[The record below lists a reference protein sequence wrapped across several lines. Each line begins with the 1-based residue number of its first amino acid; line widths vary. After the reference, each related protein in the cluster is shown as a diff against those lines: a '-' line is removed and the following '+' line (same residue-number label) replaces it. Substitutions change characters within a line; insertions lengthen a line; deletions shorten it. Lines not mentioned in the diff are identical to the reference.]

1 MDIST
6 IKQKIAALEAE
17 IVPNS
22 VSPERVASILSDIT
36 SLVENMGY
44 LGYEF
49 LGVATPTASPSFD
62 KDLTAKKYFYIAV
75 QQGTYTNFGGLTVGA
90 NDGLTI
96 LAYNGTW
103 TKTATGTA
111 MKTDITSLQASVTNI
126 NTKILP
132 LSVSFD
138 LDKIDALTD
147 SSGSTD
153 IKAAFTPL
161 SGIGVAPVA
170 GNILR
175 SGNVIKNSQEVTVI
189 WSDYDSKTAY
199 YSFSYVIDNVLK
211 IFQTDA
217 KTFVRVAKTIVGG
230 DVGAEIEDLQDKV
243 SIGKA
248 PVWITMTLE
257 SEPHDPTHDK
267 IGDII
272 FFEEGNYLK
281 EVVRSATG
289 GMTLGQAVDMET
301 GRLYVYGGNL
311 CKWEDGDFVP
321 FYLDDINTLKS
332 KARYEYSL
340 SKILALTDTSEE
352 SAVEEAFTPTY
363 APEGSLSPRVP
374 KAGDLLIDGNNTVVV
389 SEGTQIFF
397 SFTYQEEII
406 SMRVYSGGS
415 SFRFNVWK
423 FPAGTVYDFNSID
436 TLTESSTAD
445 EIKKALTPK
454 IGDGMRIPNSGD
466 IMLIGI
472 EENPDTVSVLYRYRN
487 TFAYY
492 HNRLLTTIEVEGE
505 DDSLRVVKTISRNY
519 VYDFDKIN
527 ALTNASTFSDI
538 MHAFSPLIIGTE
550 GHIPKTGD
558 LLTSGYD
565 EEGNAVRSAKVICH
579 NGNSFAY
586 CYDSKHVTVKLV
598 GEYLG
603 SSDMRVEKTVT
614 DLKNAKV
621 FDLTKIDA
629 LTGSS
634 SSTDVQAAFTVDGKQ
649 SVPQVGDILRTNST
663 DYPYDDIV
671 VYAQSTDNGEGIKSF
686 KYLLGT
692 TIRAIQVMPD
702 FSAVNVTETVLVT
715 EDTNNFVR
723 PELQIQ
729 SHDLRIKAPAGA
741 LKETDEVWF
750 YRRGQWRI
758 RPLNEETKRYQTFK
772 KSGWRRM
779 NTVAK
784 PSDLSVQLKFNKG
797 VSAGLVVKLVSQGGS
812 SDYDLF
818 KVRIDDEE
826 NSDTAFTDFF
836 RYFFCEYIDKK
847 SYSNPE
853 VIFRMKN
860 GRSNKDITVDKST
873 KASLLQRVQRWGL
886 AVWRNGERITPVMEF
901 NVTGYIESPR
911 LETVSNTDLKI
922 GLS

>member
-75 QQGTYTNFGGLTVGA
+75 QQGTYANFAGLTVGA

-111 MKTDITSLQASVTNI
+111 MKSDITSLKTSITNI

-153 IKAAFTPL
+153 IKEAFTPL
-161 SGIGVAPVA
+161 SGVGVAPVA

-217 KTFVRVAKTIVGG
+217 KTFVRVAKTVVGG

-257 SEPHDPTHDK
+257 SEPHDPTRDN

-289 GMTLGQAVDMET
+289 GKTLGQAVDMET
-301 GRLYVYGGNL
+301 GRLYVYGGNI
-311 CKWEDGDFVP
+311 CKWENSDFVP

-332 KARYEYSL
+332 KASYEYSL
-340 SKILALTDTSEE
+340 SKILALTDASEE
-352 SAVEEAFTPTY
+352 SVVKEAFTPTY
-363 APEGSLSPRVP
+363 APDGNAAPRVP
-374 KAGDLLIDGNNTVVV
+374 KAGDLLIDAGDTVVV
-389 SEGTQIFF
+389 SEGTQIYF
-397 SFTYQEEII
+397 SFTYDEEII
-406 SMRVYSGGS
+406 SMRVFSTGS
-415 SFRFNVWK
+415 NFKFNVWK
-423 FPAGTVYDFNSID
+423 FPAGKVYDFNKIDALDSSSD
-436 TLTESSTAD
+436 TLT
-445 EIKKALTPK
+445 IRNALTP
-454 IGDGMRIPNSGD
+454 ILANNMRIPNAKDVLFTGTD
-466 IMLIGI
+466 DPDYIMVLSRKSLSFTYSRGTVFTTI
-472 EENPDTVSVLYRYRN
+472 TVS
-487 TFAYY
+487 TK
-492 HNRLLTTIEVEGE
+492 E
-505 DDSLRVVKTISRNY
+505 DSLS
-519 VYDFDKIN
+519 
-527 ALTNASTFSDI
+527 
-538 MHAFSPLIIGTE
+538 
-550 GHIPKTGD
+550 
-558 LLTSGYD
+558 
-565 EEGNAVRSAKVICH
+565 VRKEV
-579 NGNSFAY
+579 
-586 CYDSKHVTVKLV
+586 
-598 GEYLG
+598 
-603 SSDMRVEKTVT
+603 SSSH
-614 DLKNAKV
+614 
-621 FDLTKIDA
+621 FDLTKIEA
-629 LTGSS
+629 LKNSS
-634 SSTDVQAAFTVDGKQ
+634 LTADVQAAFIIDGERR
-649 SVPQVGDILRTNST
+649 VPQTGDILMDNKA
-663 DYPYDDIV
+663 DYPLRAIV
-671 VYAQSTDNGEGIKSF
+671 VDKSSTDNGEGIKSF
-686 KYLLGT
+686 TYMSGIT
-692 TIRAIQVMPD
+692 VRTIQVMPD

-715 EDTNNFVR
+715 EDTNNFVL

-729 SHDLRIKAPAGA
+729 DQDLRIKAPAGA

-758 RPLNEETKRYQTFK
+758 RPLNEETKRYQTFQ

-812 SDYDLF
+812 PDFDLF
-818 KVRIDDEE
+818 NVRIDGEE
-826 NSDTAFTDFF
+826 NSDSAFTDFF

-847 SYSNPE
+847 SSSDPK

-860 GRSNKDITVDKST
+860 GRSNKDITVDGTT
-873 KASLLQRVQRWGL
+873 KVSLLQRVQRWGL

-901 NVTGYIESPR
+901 NVTGYIESPNID
-911 LETVSNTDLKI
+911 TVSNTSFKV